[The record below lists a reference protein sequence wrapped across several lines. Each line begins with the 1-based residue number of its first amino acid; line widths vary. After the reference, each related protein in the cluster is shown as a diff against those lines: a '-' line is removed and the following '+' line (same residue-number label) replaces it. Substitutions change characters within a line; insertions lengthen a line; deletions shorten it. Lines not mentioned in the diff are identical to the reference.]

1 MDKCELCQ
9 PPVYPIVWKNNKFRI
24 IEIDDPSYSA
34 YYRVEHI
41 QHIKEMADLDESERD
56 ELMKV
61 VFIVE
66 SAIKI
71 YYKPDKINLA
81 SLGNITPHLH
91 WHIIP
96 RYKLD
101 NHFPES
107 IWANPKRAEKKEL
120 SESESLILIALIQKK
135 LSN

>member
-9 PPVYPIVWKNNKFRI
+9 PPVYPIVWKNSKFRI

-41 QHIKEMADLDESERD
+41 QHIKEMTDLDESERD
-56 ELMKV
+56 ELMKI

-71 YYKPDKINLA
+71 CYKPDKINLA
-81 SLGNITPHLH
+81 SLGNLTPHVH
-91 WHIIP
+91 WHVIP
-96 RYKLD
+96 RFYDD
-101 NHFPES
+101 NHFPGS
-107 IWANPKRAEKKEL
+107 IW
-120 SESESLILIALIQKK
+120 SEQKK
-135 LSN
+135 FKKTKISSQVRKKINSFIINKLN

>member
-1 MDKCELCQ
+1 MT
-9 PPVYPIVWKNNKFRI
+9 
-24 IEIDDPSYSA
+24 
-34 YYRVEHI
+34 
-41 QHIKEMADLDESERD
+41 DLDESDRNA
-56 ELMKV
+56 LMKA

-81 SLGNITPHLH
+81 TLGNITPHLH

-96 RYKLD
+96 RYKHD

-107 IWANPKRAEKKEL
+107 IWSNSKRTKKKEL
-120 SESESLILIALIQKK
+120 SESEILTLITLVQKR

>member
-1 MDKCELCQ
+1 MKT
-9 PPVYPIVWKNNKFRI
+9 YPIIWKNSKFRI
-24 IEIDDPSYSA
+24 TEIDDPSYSA

-41 QHIKEMADLDESERD
+41 QHIKEMTDLDESERD

-81 SLGNITPHLH
+81 SLGNLTPHVH
-91 WHIIP
+91 WHVIP
-96 RYKLD
+96 RFYDD
-101 NHFPES
+101 NHFPGS
-107 IWANPKRAEKKEL
+107 IW
-120 SESESLILIALIQKK
+120 SVQKK
-135 LSN
+135 FKKTKISSQVRKNINSFIIKNLN